1 MAAQF
6 RVVFRAAQVP
16 GQELFF
22 PRQQRFVNKP
32 DQAVQVHNVLFD
44 GGASE
49 QQFERL
55 PSNPFE
61 GFGLLVAFLIDPG
74 QGIGFLKDGQIPVD
88 HLGGILVVGRK
99 VVGGDHKGVLDKGI
113 RSVRTGVLPPLIPIC
128 QYHIRDGI
136 ESLQHFRPLL

>member
-16 GQELFF
+16 GQELSF

-32 DQAVQVHNVLFD
+32 DQAVQVHNVLFY
-44 GGASE
+44 GSASE
-49 QQFERL
+49 QQFERFS
-55 PSNPFE
+55 SNPLE
-61 GFGLLVAFLIDPG
+61 GLGLLVTLLIDTS
-74 QGIGFLKDGQIPVD
+74 QGIGLLKDGQIPAD

-99 VVGGDHKGVLDKGI
+99 IVGSDHKGVLDKGI
-113 RSVRTGVLPPLIPIC
+113 RSVRTGVLPPLIPIR